1 MLALRTGGG
10 NSILGRLGDQAP
22 LEMRRRSVDMKN
34 QLAGGR
40 VRVDPFLQAEQG
52 NAALLEHGDSRMAT
66 YTSLKR
72 INAVPIRGSEIEIDR
87 ADVDSEGMT
96 EIGFSGLIA
105 VL

>member
-1 MLALRTGGG
+1 MVKVFKFRKYDIVSDDFIMSG
-10 NSILGRLGDQAP
+10 
-22 LEMRRRSVDMKN
+22 
-34 QLAGGR
+34 
-40 VRVDPFLQAEQG
+40 
-52 NAALLEHGDSRMAT
+52 RMAT
-66 YTSLKR
+66 YASLKR